1 MAILICD
8 RLSGNHKVGLEIINI
23 SRDVRYV
30 TTLYTGT
37 RRGQRMKI
45 IRSGPECGVFW
56 GVRDECS
63 VSNEDVD

>member
-1 MAILICD
+1 MVILICG

-37 RRGQRMKI
+37 RRGQRKKI

-56 GVRDECS
+56 G
-63 VSNEDVD
+63 